1 MKIPNF
7 INERFVDKNGH
18 LTEAWQHTL
27 EQLFNELQSQMSDE
41 GHIAPS
47 QDATSIAILDGD
59 ATKAGAILYDE
70 TNDKLKVNI
79 AGTFK
84 EIQTI

>member
-7 INERFVDKNGH
+7 LNEKIVTKEGY
-18 LTEAWQHTL
+18 LTESWHHSL
-27 EQLFNELQSQMSDE
+27 EQLFNELQQQMSDE

-47 QDATSIAILDGD
+47 QSATNIITLSGD
-59 ATKAGAILYDE
+59 PNKKGALLYDE

-84 EIQTI
+84 EIQTV

>member
-7 INERFVDKNGH
+7 INEKLVTKEGH
-18 LTEAWQHTL
+18 LTEAWHHTF

-47 QDATSIAILDGD
+47 QDAANITALDGD
-59 ATKAGAILYDE
+59 PTKAGAVLYDE

-84 EIQTI
+84 EIQTV

>member
-7 INERFVDKNGH
+7 INERFVDERGH
-18 LTEAWQHTL
+18 LTEEWQHTL

-47 QDATSIAILDGD
+47 QDAANIAVLDGD
-59 ATKAGAILYDE
+59 VNKSGAILYDE
-70 TNDKLKVNI
+70 TNDQLKVNI

-84 EIQTI
+84 EIQTV